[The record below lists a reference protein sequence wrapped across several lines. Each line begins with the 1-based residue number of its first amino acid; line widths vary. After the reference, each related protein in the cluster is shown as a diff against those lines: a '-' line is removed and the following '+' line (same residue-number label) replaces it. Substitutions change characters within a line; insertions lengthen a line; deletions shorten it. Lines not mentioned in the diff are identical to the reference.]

1 MAFLLAFLFLFFW
14 NYLVYT
20 SLLILVQIRFL
31 THFLFSQLIYQLR
44 LPGDCKF
51 FTFKCS
57 VNVTIKK
64 KSGWKWQWG
73 VNEIPSPFPWS
84 PATRECSWKKNRIE
98 KKKWP
103 MKNIFLK
110 LWVDKSLTHKHFVSL
125 ISLPKNKVHFWC
137 DLKNRSYLEII

>member
-57 VNVTIKK
+57 VTVTIYKK
-64 KSGWKWQWG
+64 KQNLKTALVRNKILSYSFVFIKKTNLFEASVIKIFKG
-73 VNEIPSPFPWS
+73 NIRIFYNI
-84 PATRECSWKKNRIE
+84 CSKEHHWAAACVA
-98 KKKWP
+98 
-103 MKNIFLK
+103 FLIK
-110 LWVDKSLTHKHFVSL
+110 F
-125 ISLPKNKVHFWC
+125 N
-137 DLKNRSYLEII
+137 